1 MRIALGPHIAGVS
14 LPKLTEGASQ
24 GASILSAPW
33 GENQVHYGELVPVA
47 IRMRRSD
54 NTKVPSQRKKPS
66 AQAILNGEI
75 HNWYRLRLGYSD
87 HLVADLL
94 DEFSLSAG
102 DRVLDPFCGSGTTL
116 VECMKKGI
124 DSVGIDANPSSCF
137 AALVKTNWS
146 LQAGVL
152 LTLLDEVES
161 SVSRYRRRPSRLK
174 SDPTYLYL
182 DSSGMLD
189 RGWISPLPLAEC
201 LAIKQCVSDL
211 RTSVHY
217 KQALLLALIAEV
229 VDGASNV
236 KFGPELYCG
245 PPRREAD
252 VLAGFVGRVETMA
265 FDLRT
270 VRKLKT
276 KGKATVLH
284 GDARKCATLLPQSS
298 GPFAAV
304 ICSPPYPTEH
314 DYTRNARLEL
324 SFLEVVTDLET
335 LRDVKRLM
343 IRSHTKGIYKADRDA
358 TLVKEHAAIQALV
371 TELDR
376 VTSTKTYGFAR
387 LYSRVVQEYFGGMKR
402 HLVSAKRRLQPK
414 AKCAYIVGDQGSY
427 LGVHIPTG
435 KILASIAEGIGFRV
449 TGIRKWRTRWA
460 SVSGRKIDEHIVLFE
475 KR

>member
-1 MRIALGPHIAGVS
+1 
-14 LPKLTEGASQ
+14 
-24 GASILSAPW
+24 
-33 GENQVHYGELVPVA
+33 
-47 IRMRRSD
+47 MRRFD
-54 NTKVPSQRKKPS
+54 NTKTPSQKKPS
-66 AQAILNGEI
+66 AQAILNGEV

-87 HLVADLL
+87 HLVSDLL
-94 DEFSLSAG
+94 DEFSLSPG

-137 AALVKTNWS
+137 ASSVKTNWS
-146 LQAGVL
+146 LQAGTL
-152 LTLLDEVES
+152 LTLLDEVEN
-161 SVSRYRRRPSRLK
+161 SVDRYRSRQARLK

-189 RGWISPLPLAEC
+189 RGWISPSPLAEC
-201 LAIKQCVSDL
+201 LAIKQCLSDL

-217 KQALLLALIAEV
+217 KEALLLALIAEV

-245 PPRREAD
+245 PPRKEHD
-252 VLAGFVGRVETMA
+252 VLAGFVDRVETMA

-270 VRKLKT
+270 VHKLKT
-276 KGKATVLH
+276 KGTATVLH
-284 GDARKCATLLPQSS
+284 GDARNCATVLPKSS
-298 GPFAAV
+298 RQFAAV

-324 SFLEVVTDLET
+324 SFLEAVTDRET
-335 LRDVKRLM
+335 LRDIKRLM
-343 IRSHTKGIYKADRDA
+343 IRSHTKGIYKQDTDA
-358 TLVKEHAAIQALV
+358 VLVQEHPTIQALV

-376 VTSTKTYGFAR
+376 VTATKTYGFAR

-402 HLVSAKRRLQPK
+402 HLESTKRRLQPK

-427 LGVHIPTG
+427 LGVHIPTA
-435 KILASIAEGIGFRV
+435 KILASIAEGLSFRV
-449 TGIRKWRTRWA
+449 TEIRKWRTRWA
-460 SVSGRKIDEHIVLFE
+460 SVSRREIDEHIVLLE

>member
-1 MRIALGPHIAGVS
+1 
-14 LPKLTEGASQ
+14 
-24 GASILSAPW
+24 
-33 GENQVHYGELVPVA
+33 
-47 IRMRRSD
+47 MRRFD
-54 NTKVPSQRKKPS
+54 NTKAPSQAKKPT
-66 AQAILNGEI
+66 AQAILNGEV

-87 HLVADLL
+87 HLVSDLL
-94 DEFSLSAG
+94 DEFSLSPG

-137 AALVKTNWS
+137 ASSVKTNWS
-146 LQAGVL
+146 LQAGTL

-161 SVSRYRRRPSRLK
+161 SVDRYRRHQARLK

-201 LAIKQCVSDL
+201 LAIKQCISDL
-211 RTSVHY
+211 RTNAHY
-217 KQALLLALIAEV
+217 KRALLLALIAEV

-245 PPRREAD
+245 PAREEAD
-252 VLAGFVGRVETMA
+252 VLAGFVDRVETMV

-276 KGKATVLH
+276 AGKATVIH
-284 GDARKCATLLPQSS
+284 GDARKCATVLPKSS
-298 GPFAAV
+298 RQFAAV

-324 SFLEVVTDLET
+324 SFLEAVTDLET
-335 LRDVKRLM
+335 LRDIKRLM
-343 IRSHTKGIYKADRDA
+343 IRSHTKGIYKQDKDA
-358 TLVKEHAAIQALV
+358 AFVKEHPAIRKLV
-371 TELDR
+371 IELDR
-376 VTSTKTYGFAR
+376 VTATKTYGFAR

-402 HLVSAKRRLQPK
+402 HLASARRRLQPK

-460 SVSGRKIDEHIVLFE
+460 SVSGREIDEHIVLLE
-475 KR
+475 KH

>member
-1 MRIALGPHIAGVS
+1 MLRF
-14 LPKLTEGASQ
+14 
-24 GASILSAPW
+24 
-33 GENQVHYGELVPVA
+33 N
-47 IRMRRSD
+47 
-54 NTKVPSQRKKPS
+54 NTKAPSQPKKPT
-66 AQAILNGEI
+66 AQAILNGEV

-87 HLVADLL
+87 HLVSDLL
-94 DEFSLSAG
+94 DEFSLARG

-137 AALVKTNWS
+137 AASVKTNWS
-146 LQAGVL
+146 LQAGTL
-152 LTLLDEVES
+152 LTLLDEIES
-161 SVSRYRRRPSRLK
+161 SVSRYRRQHARLK

-201 LAIKQCVSDL
+201 LAIKQCIFDL
-211 RTSVHY
+211 RTNIHY

-245 PPRREAD
+245 PPRQDAD
-252 VLAGFVGRVETMA
+252 ILAEFVDRVETMA

-270 VRKLKT
+270 VRKLRM
-276 KGKATVLH
+276 KGTAKVLH
-284 GDARKCATLLPQSS
+284 GDARKCATVIPKSS
-298 GPFAAV
+298 TQFAAI

-324 SFLEVVTDLET
+324 SFLEAVTDRET
-335 LRDVKRLM
+335 LRDIKRLM
-343 IRSHTKGIYKADRDA
+343 IRSNTKGIYKTDRDA
-358 TLVKEHAAIQALV
+358 TLVKEHVIIQKLV
-371 TELDR
+371 TELDQ

-402 HLVSAKRRLQPK
+402 HLVSARKRLRHK

-435 KILASIAEGIGFRV
+435 KILASIADGLGFRV

-460 SVSGRKIDEHIVLFE
+460 SVSGKKIDEHIVLLE

>member
-1 MRIALGPHIAGVS
+1 MPRYILDRPEDLGDQFLHTFLRQA
-14 LPKLTEGASQ
+14 
-24 GASILSAPW
+24 ASILSALW
-33 GENQVHYGELVPVA
+33 EENQVHYGEVVPAA
-47 IRMRRSD
+47 IRMRRFD
-54 NTKVPSQRKKPS
+54 NTKLPSQPKKPT

-87 HLVADLL
+87 HLVSDLL
-94 DEFSLSAG
+94 DEFSLSPG

-137 AALVKTNWS
+137 ASSVKTNWS
-146 LQAGVL
+146 LQAGTL
-152 LTLLDEVES
+152 LTLLDEIES
-161 SVSRYRRRPSRLK
+161 SVSRYRHHHTRLR

-182 DSSGMLD
+182 ESSGMLD
-189 RGWISPLPLAEC
+189 RGWISPIPLAEC
-201 LAIKQCVSDL
+201 LAIKQCISDL
-211 RTSVHY
+211 RTNVHY

-245 PPRREAD
+245 PPRQEAD
-252 VLAGFVGRVETMA
+252 ALGGFVDRVETMA

-276 KGKATVLH
+276 KGKARVFH

-298 GPFAAV
+298 GQFAAI

-324 SFLEVVTDLET
+324 SFLEAVTDLES
-335 LRDVKRLM
+335 LRSIKRLM
-343 IRSHTKGIYKADRDA
+343 IRSHTKGIYKQDKDA
-358 TLVKEHAAIQALV
+358 ALVEEHPGIRKLV

-376 VTSTKTYGFAR
+376 VTSTKSYGFAR
-387 LYSRVVQEYFGGMKR
+387 LYSRVLQEYFGGMKR
-402 HLVSAKRRLQPK
+402 HLVSARRRLQPK
-414 AKCAYIVGDQGSY
+414 AQCAYIVGDQGSY
-427 LGVHIPTG
+427 LGVHIPTA
-435 KILASIAEGIGFRV
+435 KILADIAEGIGFRV
-449 TGIRKWRTRWA
+449 TGVRKWRTRWA
-460 SVSGRKIDEHIVLFE
+460 SVSGRKIDEHIVLIE

>member
-1 MRIALGPHIAGVS
+1 MRIPTDSQENRIHYLDNLKSSS
-14 LPKLTEGASQ
+14 LANE
-24 GASILSAPW
+24 
-33 GENQVHYGELVPVA
+33 
-47 IRMRRSD
+47 MRRFD
-54 NTKVPSQRKKPS
+54 NTGAPSQPKKPS

-94 DEFSLSAG
+94 DEFSLSPG

-137 AALVKTNWS
+137 AASVKINWS
-146 LQAGVL
+146 LQAGTL
-152 LTLLDEVES
+152 LTLLDEIES
-161 SVSRYRRRPSRLK
+161 SVSRYRRQHARLK

-189 RGWISPLPLAEC
+189 RGWISPLPLTEC
-201 LAIKQCVSDL
+201 LALKHCISEL
-211 RTSVHY
+211 RTTAHY
-217 KQALLLALIAEV
+217 KRALLLALIAEV

-245 PPRREAD
+245 PARKEAD
-252 VLAGFVGRVETMA
+252 VVTGFVDRVETMA

-270 VRKLKT
+270 VRRLKT
-276 KGKATVLH
+276 KGIATVLQ
-284 GDARKCATLLPQSS
+284 GDARKCATVLSTS
-298 GPFAAV
+298 KRFAAI

-324 SFLEVVTDLET
+324 CFLEEVIDRET
-335 LRDVKRLM
+335 LRGIKQQM
-343 IRSHTKGIYKADRDA
+343 IRSHTKGIYKQDKDSA
-358 TLVKEHAAIQALV
+358 LVKEHKVIQGLV
-371 TELDR
+371 KELDR
-376 VTSTKTYGFAR
+376 VTADKTHGFAR
-387 LYSRVVQEYFGGMKR
+387 LYSTVVQEYFGGMKR
-402 HLVSAKRRLQPK
+402 HLASAKRRLQSK

-427 LGVHIPTG
+427 LGVHIPTA
-435 KILASIAEGIGFRV
+435 KILASIAEGLDFRV

-460 SVSGRKIDEHIVLFE
+460 SVSRREIDEHIVLLE

>member
-1 MRIALGPHIAGVS
+1 
-14 LPKLTEGASQ
+14 
-24 GASILSAPW
+24 
-33 GENQVHYGELVPVA
+33 
-47 IRMRRSD
+47 MRRFD
-54 NTKVPSQRKKPS
+54 NTKAPSQPKKPA
-66 AQAILNGEI
+66 AQAILNGEV

-87 HLVADLL
+87 HLVSNLL
-94 DEFSLSAG
+94 DEFSLSPG

-137 AALVKTNWS
+137 AASVKTNWS
-146 LQAGVL
+146 LQAGTL
-152 LTLLDEVES
+152 LTLLDEVEG
-161 SVSRYRRRPSRLK
+161 SVSRYRRQHARLK

-189 RGWISPLPLAEC
+189 RGWISHLPLAEC
-201 LAIKQCVSDL
+201 LAIKQCISEL
-211 RTSVHY
+211 RTNAHY

-245 PPRREAD
+245 PPRQDAD
-252 VLAGFVGRVETMA
+252 VLGGFVDRVETMA

-276 KGKATVLH
+276 RGTARVLY
-284 GDARKCATLLPQSS
+284 GDARKCATLLPGSS
-298 GPFAAV
+298 RQFAAV

-324 SFLEVVTDLET
+324 SFLEAVTDLET
-335 LRDVKRLM
+335 LRDIKRLM
-343 IRSHTKGIYKADRDA
+343 IRSHTKGIYKQDKDA
-358 TLVKEHAAIQALV
+358 ALVKQHPAIRKLV

-402 HLVSAKRRLQPK
+402 HLASARRRLRPK

-435 KILASIAEGIGFRV
+435 KILASIAGEVGFRV

-460 SVSGRKIDEHIVLFE
+460 SVSGREIDEHIVLLE

>member
-1 MRIALGPHIAGVS
+1 
-14 LPKLTEGASQ
+14 
-24 GASILSAPW
+24 
-33 GENQVHYGELVPVA
+33 
-47 IRMRRSD
+47 MRRFD
-54 NTKVPSQRKKPS
+54 NTGAPSQPKKPT
-66 AQAILNGEI
+66 AQAILNGEV

-87 HLVADLL
+87 HLVSDLL
-94 DEFSLSAG
+94 DEFSVSPG

-137 AALVKTNWS
+137 AASVKTNWS
-146 LQAGVL
+146 LHADNL
-152 LTLLDEVES
+152 LTLLDEIENS
-161 SVSRYRRRPSRLK
+161 FLRYHRRQFRLK

-182 DSSGMLD
+182 EASGMLD
-189 RGWISPLPLAEC
+189 RGWISPAPLTQC
-201 LAIKQCVSDL
+201 LAIKQCISDL
-211 RTSVHY
+211 RTSDQY

-245 PPRREAD
+245 PRREDAD
-252 VLAGFVGRVETMA
+252 VLAGFIDRVETMA

-270 VRKLKT
+270 VHKLKA
-276 KGKATVLH
+276 KGIASVVH
-284 GDARKCATLLPQSS
+284 GDARKCDSVLPESTQ
-298 GPFAAV
+298 FAAI
-304 ICSPPYPTEH
+304 ICSPPYPAEH

-324 SFLEVVTDLET
+324 SFLEAVSDRET
-335 LRDVKRLM
+335 LRNIKRLM
-343 IRSHTKGIYKADRDA
+343 IRSHTKGIYKTDEDA
-358 TLVKEHAAIQALV
+358 ALVKGHPEIQQLV

-387 LYSRVVQEYFGGMKR
+387 LYSRVVQEYFGGMSR
-402 HLVSAKRRLQPK
+402 HLVSARKRIRSK

-427 LGVHIPTG
+427 LGVHIPTA
-435 KILASIAEGIGFRV
+435 KILASIAEGLSFRV

-460 SVSGRKIDEHIVLFE
+460 SVSGREIDEHIVLLE